1 MDMFQKLEKDLK
13 EIQYAKINKFF
24 SLSLFLINILHAQVD
39 QRFGIFD
46 WEIIG
51 NNGSINSISEGYQY
65 IFFATN
71 GNGILRFNKFSRKF
85 DQSLYLGQGIKSKK
99 IKHVYFD
106 KFTGILWSVGDKSL
120 EFTSSR
126 EGNWNN
132 VNYSKLSLNSYN
144 DIIDIGSSLN
154 FIWIKTSSSY
164 IKLDHINGSFLG
176 IFLFPDEKKI
186 FWGDSNFKYDIF
198 FEEIDFANYFVEKG
212 WLLSQNFAIDSNGI
226 SAKYISL
233 LKTENGHSW
242 IGLTNGYIML
252 VDNFSKTIN
261 PINFGFDTA
270 IPLTISFKKEAW
282 LAGIRDKKLSS
293 VASISEDFNEIRNFS
308 ELNYSNFFNGDFF
321 SSKIIDNEVW
331 FGSTGAVLIYNKEKN
346 FFRTLGYEKYIP
358 VGRIYFIEN
367 LRNKILIGSKK
378 DLVIIDKSTKK
389 IVNSIISNFVRK
401 NNTYIDD
408 LGTDKDNIYLIS
420 NNKLYQIDMDENINF
435 SKLNE
440 EFKFISVF
448 VSNEIKYFVTDRGII
463 NSENDSIIPSS
474 LYFNYQIND
483 IVEFK
488 DYIFI
493 GTNKGLIVYNS
504 KYNRLNDF
512 YNFSFLENIYDME
525 QIGKYLVLLSNSGL
539 IKLNLQL

>member
-1 MDMFQKLEKDLK
+1 
-13 EIQYAKINKFF
+13 
-24 SLSLFLINILHAQVD
+24 
-39 QRFGIFD
+39 
-46 WEIIG
+46 
-51 NNGSINSISEGYQY
+51 
-65 IFFATN
+65 
-71 GNGILRFNKFSRKF
+71 
-85 DQSLYLGQGIKSKK
+85 
-99 IKHVYFD
+99 
-106 KFTGILWSVGDKSL
+106 
-120 EFTSSR
+120 
-126 EGNWNN
+126 
-132 VNYSKLSLNSYN
+132 
-144 DIIDIGSSLN
+144 
-154 FIWIKTSSSY
+154 
-164 IKLDHINGSFLG
+164 
-176 IFLFPDEKKI
+176 
-186 FWGDSNFKYDIF
+186 
-198 FEEIDFANYFVEKG
+198 
-212 WLLSQNFAIDSNGI
+212 
-226 SAKYISL
+226 
-233 LKTENGHSW
+233 
-242 IGLTNGYIML
+242 ML

-331 FGSTGAVLIYNKEKN
+331 FGSTGAVLIYNKEKD

-358 VGRIYFIEN
+358 FGRIYFIEN

>member
-1 MDMFQKLEKDLK
+1 MFQKLEKDLK

-198 FEEIDFANYFVEKG
+198 FKEIDFANYFVEKG

-331 FGSTGAVLIYNKEKN
+331 FGSTGAVLIYNKEKD

-389 IVNSIISNFVRK
+389 RVNSIISNFVRK

-539 IKLNLQL
+539 IKLKTS

>member
-198 FEEIDFANYFVEKG
+198 FKEIDFANYFVEKG

-270 IPLTISFKKEAW
+270 IPLTISFKKEVW

-321 SSKIIDNEVW
+321 SSKIIDNEAW
-331 FGSTGAVLIYNKEKN
+331 FGSTGAVLIYNKEKD
-346 FFRTLGYEKYIP
+346 FFRTLGYEKDIP

-389 IVNSIISNFVRK
+389 RVNSIISNFVRK

>member
-1 MDMFQKLEKDLK
+1 MFQKLEKDLK

-46 WEIIG
+46 WEIVG

-132 VNYSKLSLNSYN
+132 VNYSKLSLNSFN

-176 IFLFPDEKKI
+176 IFFFPDEKKI

-198 FEEIDFANYFVEKG
+198 FKEIDFANYFVEKG

-242 IGLTNGYIML
+242 IGLTNGYIIL

-331 FGSTGAVLIYNKEKN
+331 FGSTGAVLIYNKEKD
-346 FFRTLGYEKYIP
+346 FFRTLGYEKDIP

-389 IVNSIISNFVRK
+389 RVNSIISNFVRK

-504 KYNRLNDF
+504 KYNRLNDL

>member
-198 FEEIDFANYFVEKG
+198 FKEIDFANYFVEKG

-270 IPLTISFKKEAW
+270 IPLTISFNKEVW

-321 SSKIIDNEVW
+321 SSKIIDNEAW
-331 FGSTGAVLIYNKEKN
+331 FGSTGAVLIYNKEKD
-346 FFRTLGYEKYIP
+346 FFRTLGYEKDIP

-389 IVNSIISNFVRK
+389 RVNSIISNFVRK

>member
-1 MDMFQKLEKDLK
+1 MFQKLEKDLK
-13 EIQYAKINKFF
+13 KISYAKINKSILLTSF
-24 SLSLFLINILHAQVD
+24 FLISFLNAQVN
-39 QRFGIFD
+39 QKFEIFD

-51 NNGSINSISEGYQY
+51 KKSSVNSITEGYKY
-65 IFFATN
+65 IYFATYV
-71 GNGILRFNKFSRKF
+71 NGILRYNKFSRSF
-85 DQSLYLGQGIKSKK
+85 DESLYLGQGLISKK

-106 KFTGILWSVGDKSL
+106 KSTSILWSVGDMAL
-120 EFTSSR
+120 EFSSSR
-126 EGNWNN
+126 VGNWNN

-154 FIWIKTSSSY
+154 FIWIKTSSGY

-198 FEEIDFANYFVEKG
+198 FKEIDFENYFVEEG

-226 SAKYISL
+226 SVKYIST

-252 VDNFSKTIN
+252 VDSFSKTIK

-270 IPLTISFKKEAW
+270 IPITISFKKEAW

-293 VASISEDFNEIRNFS
+293 VTSISEDFNEIRNFS

-331 FGSTGAVLIYNKEKN
+331 FGSTGAVLIYNKEKD
-346 FFRTLGYEKYIP
+346 FFRTLGYEKDIP

-367 LRNKILIGSKK
+367 LRNSILIGSKK
-378 DLVIIDKSTKK
+378 DLVIIDKLTKK
-389 IVNSIISNFVRK
+389 RVNSTISNFVKK

-408 LGTDKDNIYLIS
+408 LEMDKDNIYLIS
-420 NNKLYQIDMDENINF
+420 DNKLYQFDMNENINF
-435 SKLNE
+435 SKLNDK
-440 EFKFISVF
+440 FKFISVF
-448 VSNEIKYFVTDRGII
+448 VTNEIKYFVTNKGII

-493 GTNKGLIVYNS
+493 GTNKGLIVYDN
-504 KYNRLNDF
+504 KYNRLDDF

>member
-1 MDMFQKLEKDLK
+1 MFQKLEKDLK

-198 FEEIDFANYFVEKG
+198 FKEIDFANYFVEKG

-331 FGSTGAVLIYNKEKN
+331 FGSTGAVLIYNKEKD
-346 FFRTLGYEKYIP
+346 FFRTIGYEKDIP

-389 IVNSIISNFVRK
+389 RVNSIISNFVRK